1 MIEQIFNLSSL
12 IFLIACTG
20 AIAFYIFYVKINL
33 SGTSVL
39 FGMLIL
45 LYGPALY
52 FFLEHYALEKMLRS
66 VHLASI
72 YDVSIVSHLEI
83 AMTLA
88 FLFLCLGI
96 YLCDRILKNSNRD
109 FSMAISGWKNEPV
122 EKSQARILWL
132 GIAVLAV
139 LIVFTIIGNHFDKF
153 IEYFF
158 SGLSYREK
166 IALRQN
172 NTDPGY
178 IYRLLMANALPA
190 AAVMLVAGSWL
201 QKQPYPIFY
210 ILTAC
215 VALAVLLGK
224 AAMFSKAP
232 PVIFALQLCV
242 ALFLVR
248 SLYISKYKLIA
259 LGTIA
264 TILAAVMTIIALP
277 QLDSATSVLRF
288 LSYRVFMV
296 PNEAL
301 LEYFAAI
308 PQIIDHSWGGQFS
321 WLFRFQSDAPLK
333 PTYILV
339 AEALRGVPGST
350 SPAMFIADAWADF
363 SWYGIIIA
371 SLVCGAIFRLADYF
385 LIIRLGRSVAAVT
398 GLSIMHFAAFT
409 AVSTSLQTAML
420 TGGMYL
426 IPFLLLY
433 FKDRLKT

>member
-1 MIEQIFNLSSL
+1 MIEQIFDFSSL
-12 IFLIACTG
+12 IFLIACAG
-20 AIAFYIFYVKINL
+20 ALAFYFFYVKINL

-39 FGMLIL
+39 FGMLL
-45 LYGPALY
+45 LLNGPALY
-52 FFLEHYALEKMLRS
+52 YFLEYYALEKMLRS
-66 VHLASI
+66 LHLASI
-72 YDVSIVSHLEI
+72 YDVDIVGHLEI
-83 AMTLA
+83 AMTLM

-96 YLCDRILKNSNRD
+96 YLCDRILKNSNRE
-109 FSMAISGWKNEPV
+109 FKIAISGWKYQSV

-132 GIAVLAV
+132 GIIVLGV
-139 LIVFTIIGNHFDKF
+139 LIVFTVIGNHVEKV
-153 IEYFF
+153 IEYLF
-158 SGLSYREK
+158 SDLSYREK
-166 IALRQN
+166 IELRQD

-190 AAVMLVAGSWL
+190 AAIMLVAQSYL
-201 QKQPYPIFY
+201 QKQHYPIYY
-210 ILTAC
+210 ILTTC
-215 VALAVLLGK
+215 VVLAVLLGK

-232 PVIFALQLCV
+232 PVIFMLQLCV

-248 SLYISKYKLIA
+248 SLFISKVKFII

-264 TILAAVMTIIALP
+264 TIFAALMTTIALP
-277 QLDSATSVLRF
+277 QLESATSILRF

-308 PQIIDHSWGGQFS
+308 PQIIDHSWGSQFS
-321 WLFRFQSDAPLK
+321 WIFRFQSETPLK

-339 AEALRGVPGST
+339 AEALRCVPGST

-363 SWYGIIIA
+363 SWYGVIVA

-409 AVSTSLQTAML
+409 AISTSLQTAML

-426 IPFLLLY
+426 IPFLLIY
-433 FKDRLKT
+433 FKDQLKT